1 MTIIDTIN
9 NISSNLREAYTKLEQ
24 KGATIPEHK
33 NMQSLP
39 STIESIKGGSSTAS
53 PNYVMFAFNP
63 YESLDLS
70 WLDVSNQQSM
80 PYMFYASSL
89 LKTLDLSNFNTSN
102 VTDMSYMF
110 SDCNSLQTITFGN
123 QFNTINVTNM
133 QGMFSGC
140 SSLTNLNLSSF
151 DTSNVTTMES
161 MFADCSKLTGITF
174 PQNFGLP
181 TAEGATNN
189 MSYMFSG
196 CSSLTSLDLSS
207 FNTSNVTYMHQM
219 FYGCSSLRELDLSN
233 FNLINCTNADRLF
246 EGCTSLTT
254 INSPLNLSID
264 CALPSI
270 QGKEWVD
277 TNDNDKVITT
287 LPKGLSVSHTI
298 TIRNAVI
305 TGVEFPS
312 DWKDQLLKVGVD
324 FKSMT
329 QLGLDSDI
337 SQLEKY
343 FKLAGTIGNEINV
356 YTFTPDPS
364 NVVVVIATKNS
375 MYLTDKASSL
385 FSDCVNVRQIQILN
399 LDTSRTTNMQY
410 MFSGNSNLSQI
421 DLGTFDFTNVTDYTN
436 MFNNVPADCQ
446 ILVKDEAAKTWITSK
461 FPLTN
466 VKIK

>member
-1 MTIIDTIN
+1 MPIIDTIN
-9 NISSNLREAYTKLEQ
+9 NISSNLREAYRKLEE

-39 STIESIKGGSSTAS
+39 STIESIKGGSSTAH

-70 WLDVSNQQSM
+70 WLDVSNQESM
-80 PYMFYASSL
+80 SYMFSYSSL
-89 LKTLDLSNFNTSN
+89 LKTLDLTSFNTSN

-110 SDCNSLQTITFGN
+110 EECDSLQTITFGN
-123 QFNTINVTNM
+123 QFNTRNVTNM
-133 QGMFSGC
+133 HNMFGYCRSLISLDLSNFDTSKVTDMYSMFYNC
-140 SSLTNLNLSSF
+140 SSLTNLNLS
-151 DTSNVTTMES
+151 
-161 MFADCSKLTGITF
+161 K
-174 PQNFGLP
+174 
-181 TAEGATNN
+181 
-189 MSYMFSG
+189 
-196 CSSLTSLDLSS
+196 
-207 FNTSNVTYMHQM
+207 FNTSNVSDMTYM
-219 FYGCSSLRELDLSN
+219 FYGCNKLISLDLSN

-254 INSPLNLSID
+254 IKSPLNLSID

-270 QGKEWVD
+270 QGKEWID
-277 TNDNDKVITT
+277 TNDNNKVITT
-287 LPKGLSVSHTI
+287 LPKELSVSHII

-312 DWKDQLLKVGVD
+312 NWKDQLPKIGVD

-329 QLGLDSDI
+329 QLGLYSDI

-343 FKLAGTIGNEINV
+343 LKLAGTIGKEINV
-356 YTFTPDPS
+356 YTFIPEPS
-364 NVVVVIATKNS
+364 NVIIATKNS

-385 FSDCVNVRQIQILN
+385 FSDCVNVRKIEILN

-421 DLGTFDFTNVTDYTN
+421 DLGTFDF
-436 MFNNVPADCQ
+436 NNVKDFYGMFDGVDPGCTVY
-446 ILVKDEAAKTWITSK
+446 VKDEAAKTWITSK
-461 FPLTN
+461 FPIN
-466 VKIK
+466 VKIKE

>member
-1 MTIIDTIN
+1 MAIIDTIN
-9 NISSNLREAYTKLEQ
+9 NISSNLREAYKKLEG

-39 STIESIKGGSSTAS
+39 TTIESIKGGSSTVH

-123 QFNTINVTNM
+123 QFNTSKVTTMDSMFSGCGALTNLDISNFDTGKVTNM
-133 QGMFSGC
+133 HSMFYNC
-140 SSLTNLNLSSF
+140 SSLTNLTLSNF
-151 DTSNVTTMES
+151 NTRNVT
-161 MFADCSKLTGITF
+161 
-174 PQNFGLP
+174 
-181 TAEGATNN
+181 N
-189 MSYMFSG
+189 MQ
-196 CSSLTSLDLSS
+196 L
-207 FNTSNVTYMHQM
+207 M
-219 FYGCSSLRELDLSN
+219 FYGCSSLKELDLSN
-233 FNLINCTNADRLF
+233 FDLINCTNADSLF

-254 INSPLNLSID
+254 IKSPLNLSID

-270 QGKEWVD
+270 RGKEWID

-287 LPKGLSVSHTI
+287 LPKGLSVNHTI
-298 TIRNAVI
+298 TIRNAVVAS
-305 TGVEFPS
+305 VEFPS
-312 DWKDQLLKVGVD
+312 DWKKQFEKVGVD
-324 FKSMT
+324 YKSIG
-329 QLGLDSDI
+329 QLALDSDI

-343 FKLAGTIGNEINV
+343 LKLAGTIGNGINV
-356 YTFTPDPS
+356 YTFIPDPS
-364 NVVVVIATKNS
+364 NVIIATKNA

-385 FSDCVNVRQIQILN
+385 FSDCVNVREIQILN

-410 MFSGNSNLSQI
+410 MFSGDSNLSQI
-421 DLGTFDFTNVTDYTN
+421 DLRTFDFTNVKDFDG
-436 MFNNVPADCQ
+436 MFDGVASNCAVV
-446 ILVKDEAAKTWITSK
+446 VKDKDALDWITSK
-461 FPLTN
+461 FPIN
-466 VKIK
+466 VKIKE